1 MLGQRLKS
9 GVIEKMGWSILL
21 PLYTVVNIQ
30 WEKYGPFTCFKRDVF
45 AIKILVHTTTLE
57 KWSRLLHNNPK
68 QYILK
73 YLITTYQS
81 QSNFNT
87 GILAQNCG
95 TIEAMGPTW
104 YHFETN
110 LIQTEL
116 KIIGSISLTI
126 LFPFLS
132 PFWFK

>member
-57 KWSRLLHNNPK
+57 KWSRLLHNNRII
-68 QYILK
+68 Y
-73 YLITTYQS
+73 S
-81 QSNFNT
+81 FFRFSS
-87 GILAQNCG
+87 C
-95 TIEAMGPTW
+95 
-104 YHFETN
+104 FEFSTQLN
-110 LIQTEL
+110 LV
-116 KIIGSISLTI
+116 
-126 LFPFLS
+126 LS
-132 PFWFK
+132 PNSKTRDRITRLTKGEGGRAKVDICLRGEGVPFCQIDVDLCMLS